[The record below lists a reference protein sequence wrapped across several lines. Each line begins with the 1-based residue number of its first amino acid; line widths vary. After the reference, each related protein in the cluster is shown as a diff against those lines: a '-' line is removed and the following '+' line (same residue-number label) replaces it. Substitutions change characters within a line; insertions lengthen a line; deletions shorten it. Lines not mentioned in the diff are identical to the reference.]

1 MSYLTFNKNSTDA
14 VNLNEKIEATNI
26 DITNPL
32 LLQYNWVIW
41 EQVSGVR
48 SQNVNYQD
56 CTKPLAAFNSVQ
68 GFWQL
73 WNKLPQ
79 PSDLLG
85 QKSMTRISED
95 GSCRVVDALMI
106 FRENISP
113 MWEDPMNAEGG
124 HFEYKIF
131 PGDYPPSQID
141 EFWNNIVL
149 AIIGSNLK
157 CFHIITGIRLVDKLN
172 ILKFGHIRIE
182 IWFTRTDEE
191 EAINLLKGDIEKAM
205 TSRVDGSIVEA
216 PKSKICRH

>member
-32 LLQYNWVIW
+32 LLEYNWVIW

-48 SQNVNYQD
+48 RQNTNYKD

-79 PSDLLG
+79 PSNLLC
-85 QKSMTRISED
+85 QKSMSRVSED
-95 GSCRVVDALMI
+95 GSSRSVDALMI
-106 FRENISP
+106 FRENIRP
-113 MWEDPMNAEGG
+113 EWEDKMNERGG
-124 HFEYKIF
+124 HFEYKIL
-131 PGDYPPSQID
+131 PRDYPPSQVD
-141 EFWNNIVL
+141 EFWNNVVL

-157 CFHIITGIRLVDKLN
+157 YFNIITGIRLVDKLN
-172 ILKFGHIRIE
+172 STKYDHIRIE
-182 IWFTRTDEE
+182 IWFTETNEKDVL
-191 EAINLLKGDIEKAM
+191 NVLKNDIEKAM
-205 TSRVDGSIVEA
+205 TARVDGSQIEA
-216 PKSKICRH
+216 PRCKMCLH